1 MALRKWFD
9 VEAIQ
14 AISRHLSAVLPAYIS
29 FKIVA
34 EVAEWAL
41 PEGRLKNMLGRVDEF
56 ILFCVV
62 LYFAIEVL
70 FFLIARIRKHYGGEN
85 CLVVA

>member
-1 MALRKWFD
+1 MALRKWVD

-14 AISRHLSAVLPAYIS
+14 AISRHFSAVLPAYVS

-41 PEGRLKNMLGRVDEF
+41 PEGRLRNMLGRVDEF

-70 FFLIARIRKHYGGEN
+70 LFLITRIRKHYGGEN